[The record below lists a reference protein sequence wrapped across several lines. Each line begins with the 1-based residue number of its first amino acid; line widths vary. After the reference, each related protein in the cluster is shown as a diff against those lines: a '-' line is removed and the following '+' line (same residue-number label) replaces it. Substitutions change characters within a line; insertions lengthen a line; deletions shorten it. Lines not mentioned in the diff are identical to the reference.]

1 MNFIQRYK
9 KPEYIGVGDNVRFKN
24 SDYQVLINYIS
35 GETDKTGYTP
45 LFNRTILIDETGKR
59 VTCHNYKQLRRLD

>member
-1 MNFIQRYK
+1 MKTRQYHTVTH
-9 KPEYIGVGDNVRFKN
+9 IGVSDTVEYQN
-24 SDYQVLINYIS
+24 SISQVLINYIS

-59 VTCHNYKQLRRLD
+59 VTCHNYILLRRLD

>member
-1 MNFIQRYK
+1 MCNRQYHTVNH
-9 KPEYIGVGDNVRFKN
+9 IGVSDTVEYKN
-24 SDYQVLINYIS
+24 SIWQVLINYIS

-45 LFNRTILIDETGKR
+45 LLNRTILIDETGKR